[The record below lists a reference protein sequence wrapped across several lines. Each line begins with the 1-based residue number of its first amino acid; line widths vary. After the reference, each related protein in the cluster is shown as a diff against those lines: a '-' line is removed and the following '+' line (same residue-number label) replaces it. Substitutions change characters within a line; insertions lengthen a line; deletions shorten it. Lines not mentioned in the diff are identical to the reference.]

1 MTSIMPG
8 TTGTARTAFESRT
21 GRTSA
26 VWTTIWAAIGTATA
40 AVWAAATAAIASSAL
55 RTLKAGAGIAA
66 DTGGI
71 TREIFARSSG
81 TANARGARLTWKQDD
96 IFFDDDGLRC
106 DLACVS
112 FDHFWLGVFVFGVFV
127 LGMLVFSVLVHD
139 MLGITESGSV
149 FGAFVSGVG
158 FEFGSIRG
166 AVLFYFF
173 GFILGE
179 FGLRGGLVFGGVQ
192 MRFFL
197 AFFLFGF
204 FFREFSFAS
213 SVNFLGFVLF
223 EFGATCE
230 GIDFGV
236 IGSFFVFCLSQFEG
250 ERGGLLFAQLRVAA
264 SGRGI

>member
-1 MTSIMPG
+1 MAAVTAIMPG
-8 TTGTARTAFESRT
+8 TAGTARAAFESRT

-26 VWTTIWAAIGTATA
+26 VWTTIGTTAA
-40 AVWAAATAAIASSAL
+40 AVWASTTAAITPSSLRAL
-55 RTLKAGAGIAA
+55 ETRAGIAA

-81 TANARGARLTWKQDD
+81 AADARGARLTGKQDD
-96 IFFDDDGLRC
+96 IFFDDRGFRS
-106 DLACVS
+106 DLAGVR
-112 FDHFWLGVFVFGVFV
+112 FDYFWLSVFVFDMLV
-127 LGMLVFSVLVHD
+127 LSMLVFSVFVHE

-149 FGAFVSGVG
+149 FGAFVRGVG
-158 FEFGSIRG
+158 FEFGAIRG
-166 AVLFYFF
+166 AVLFDFF
-173 GFILGE
+173 RFILGK

-192 MRFFL
+192 VRFFL

-204 FFREFSFAS
+204 FFGEFGFAS
-213 SVNFLGFVLF
+213 GVNFLRLVLF

-236 IGSFFVFCLSQFEG
+236 IGRFLVFSLGELKREG
-250 ERGGLLFAQLRVAA
+250 GGLLFAQLRVAA